1 MVDIFFRFRSCLK
14 MVDSSTST
22 TVGRLFFNLI
32 QTPCFVLETETVCTE
47 KTWWGKCIKEE
58 EREIAKAKV
67 PRPY

>member
-1 MVDIFFRFRSCLK
+1 

-22 TVGRLFFNLI
+22 TVGRLFFNLM

-47 KTWWGKCIKEE
+47 KTWWGKCITEE